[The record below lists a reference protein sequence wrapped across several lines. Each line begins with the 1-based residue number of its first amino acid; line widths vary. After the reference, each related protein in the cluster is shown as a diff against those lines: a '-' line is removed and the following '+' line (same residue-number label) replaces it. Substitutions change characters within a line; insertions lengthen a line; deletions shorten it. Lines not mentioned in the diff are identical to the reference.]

1 MESFDKIGMWFL
13 PETPDRKVT
22 GQLIFAPEK
31 IPTLKLFGEL
41 KDFDPKQ
48 KLEGEIKYE
57 IIHGYL
63 IGDKGE
69 SDTYKVTL
77 CNCVQKKEIKTG
89 IQNSEIYAGYI
100 LQGYHFSS
108 LDEIKFTAINVQ
120 YTYLEKWINSHNI
133 TIEGIPNENNTG
145 IFQEI
150 NLKQQL
156 KESIEIGKIND
167 CSITVFDEPFLS
179 PQKLQVV
186 NFLGYNSNEIL
197 VKEQKSIQISSEQ
210 PKKLNDLLD
219 VAHLIQ
225 EFLTFGCGQIISICD
240 IKTYTIGKDY
250 EYQLFECQYR
260 LIEIEKQFLIKIF
273 YAFSSHITNQQ
284 SFDPEHILFK
294 FTDIIHKSDVI
305 LNNWKTVK
313 TKLTP
318 IIETY
323 LGLYYIPVRYI
334 KDSFLALAQ
343 AVEGFHRI
351 HHKGEY
357 CDKDIFQKI
366 SEELEKVFSSE
377 LAKYEID
384 ESYHESLLKKIEYWN
399 EYSLKERLE
408 DLLSDKDFY
417 NCIPDTFFT
426 SDKDREDFAKQV
438 RDTRGALTH
447 PSSNPSNTRPHKKPS
462 KNILSGN
469 ELEQLINKLKIILE
483 ICFLKSLELD
493 PSEIKVITSR
503 RF

>member
-13 PETPDRKVT
+13 PETPDRKVN

-31 IPTLKLFGEL
+31 VPTLKLFGEL
-41 KDFDPKQ
+41 KDFDLKQ

-89 IQNSEIYAGYI
+89 IQNSEIYAKYI

-108 LDEIKFTAINVQ
+108 LDEIKFTEINVQ
-120 YTYLEKWINSHNI
+120 YTYLEKWINLHNI

-167 CSITVFDEPFLS
+167 CSITVFDKPFLS
-179 PQKLQVV
+179 PQFLQFV
-186 NFLGYNSNEIL
+186 NLFGYNSNEIL
-197 VKEQKSIQISSEQ
+197 VKEEKSIQICSEQ

-240 IKTYTIGKDY
+240 IKTCTIGKDS
-250 EYQLFECQYR
+250 EYQLFDCQYR
-260 LIEIEKQFLIKIF
+260 LIEIEKPFPIKIF
-273 YAFSSHITNQQ
+273 YGLSSPITNKE
-284 SFDPEHILFK
+284 SFNSRQILFK
-294 FTDIIHKSDVI
+294 FTDIIRKSDVI

-323 LGLYYIPVRYI
+323 LELYYIPVRYR
-334 KDSFLALAQ
+334 KDYFLALAQ
-343 AVEGFHRI
+343 TIEGYHRI

-357 CDKDIFQKI
+357 CDKDTFQKI
-366 SEELEKVFSSE
+366 SGELEKVFSSE
-377 LAKYEID
+377 LAKHEID
-384 ESYHESLLKKIEYWN
+384 ESCHESLLKKIEYWN

-408 DLLSDKDFY
+408 DLLSDKDFH
-417 NCIPDTFFT
+417 NCIPEAFFT
-426 SDKDREDFAKQV
+426 SDKDKEDFAKQV

-462 KNILSGN
+462 KHILSGN

-483 ICFLKSLELD
+483 ICLLKSLGLD